1 MSCSQAQLALLIE
14 YIERRIES
22 KMKKTGLNKQ
32 TRQQILLEIEK
43 IKQNIIEYGIEQIQR
58 ELGI

>member
-32 TRQQILLEIEK
+32 TRQQILLELEK

>member
-1 MSCSQAQLALLIE
+1 MSCNQAQLALLIE

>member
-1 MSCSQAQLALLIE
+1 MSCNQAQLALLIE

-32 TRQQILLEIEK
+32 TRQQIIYEIEK
-43 IKQNIIEYGIEQIQR
+43 VK
-58 ELGI
+58 